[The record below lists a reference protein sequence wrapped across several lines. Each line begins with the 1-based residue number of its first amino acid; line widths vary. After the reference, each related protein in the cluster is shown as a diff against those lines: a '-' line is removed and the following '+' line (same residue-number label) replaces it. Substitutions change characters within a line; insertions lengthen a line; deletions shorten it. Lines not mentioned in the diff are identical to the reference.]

1 MNKNHK
7 SLELDKI
14 LVLLSKHT
22 SCEDALELALGLTP
36 SKDIET
42 VKKLLCETGDAHML
56 IARFGAPSFYGL
68 KNCNNSL
75 KRAESGGILSPGEL
89 MSIASLLRVF
99 QSLIDWREHSADI
112 PTVLNDGFESIYTN
126 KYLLDKIT
134 QAIISEEEISDHAS
148 PTLYDIRRKIAS
160 AQNRVRDRLE
170 KIIKSPSHQKNLQD
184 AIVTIRDGRFVVP
197 VKQEMRSALPG
208 LVHDTSSSGQTV
220 FVEPMEV
227 VEANN
232 EIKVLK
238 SKEKAEI
245 ERILA
250 ELSSEAGDYAT
261 QIITSFELCVG
272 LNLIFAK
279 AKLGFDMDAV
289 IPEITD
295 NGITDL
301 KKARHPLLDKHK
313 VVPTDIYIGK
323 DFDTLIITGPNTGGK
338 TVSIKTLGLLTLM
351 AQCGLMV
358 SASSESSISVFDEIL
373 CDIGDEQSIEQSLST
388 FSAHMTNIISIMK
401 KVTDRSL
408 ILLDELGAGTD
419 PVEGAALAIAILE
432 RLQLMGAKTVA
443 TTHYA
448 ELKAYALRTARVE
461 NGSCEFNVDTLSP
474 TYRLLIGIPGRS
486 NAFAILDRLGM
497 DPSVVDRARR
507 IVPEQSTVFEDVI
520 DKLEKKRTELETEQK
535 EAARVRIDA
544 EKKAK
549 AAEEK
554 TERFEAQKEKEY
566 ERAKE
571 EARRL
576 VDKTRAEVNRLL
588 TELEELKKQANKEN
602 AAEMLSKARAAAK
615 KGMDSAEGEAN
626 PVREKR
632 NDGYVLPRKLKVGDT
647 VLIVDIDKKATVTK
661 IPDGKDT
668 VFVQEGIIN
677 TQVKINNLRLIENEK
692 KVNIPAQ
699 KSINRGVDARV
710 LQNVSTTLD
719 IRGKM
724 VDEALPEVDLFLD
737 NAVICKLETVTIIHG
752 KGTGALR
759 NGVRTHLRKH
769 RCVKA
774 FRPGMYGEGED
785 GVTIVTMK

>member
-1 MNKNHK
+1 
-7 SLELDKI
+7 
-14 LVLLSKHT
+14 
-22 SCEDALELALGLTP
+22 
-36 SKDIET
+36 
-42 VKKLLCETGDAHML
+42 
-56 IARFGAPSFYGL
+56 
-68 KNCNNSL
+68 
-75 KRAESGGILSPGEL
+75 
-89 MSIASLLRVF
+89 
-99 QSLIDWREHSADI
+99 
-112 PTVLNDGFESIYTN
+112 
-126 KYLLDKIT
+126 
-134 QAIISEEEISDHAS
+134 
-148 PTLYDIRRKIAS
+148 
-160 AQNRVRDRLE
+160 
-170 KIIKSPSHQKNLQD
+170 
-184 AIVTIRDGRFVVP
+184 
-197 VKQEMRSALPG
+197 
-208 LVHDTSSSGQTV
+208 
-220 FVEPMEV
+220 
-227 VEANN
+227 
-232 EIKVLK
+232 
-238 SKEKAEI
+238 
-245 ERILA
+245 
-250 ELSSEAGDYAT
+250 
-261 QIITSFELCVG
+261 
-272 LNLIFAK
+272 
-279 AKLGFDMDAV
+279 
-289 IPEITD
+289 
-295 NGITDL
+295 
-301 KKARHPLLDKHK
+301 
-313 VVPTDIYIGK
+313 
-323 DFDTLIITGPNTGGK
+323 
-338 TVSIKTLGLLTLM
+338 
-351 AQCGLMV
+351 
-358 SASSESSISVFDEIL
+358 
-373 CDIGDEQSIEQSLST
+373 
-388 FSAHMTNIISIMK
+388 SAHMTNIISIMK

-668 VFVQEGIIN
+668 VFVQAGIIN